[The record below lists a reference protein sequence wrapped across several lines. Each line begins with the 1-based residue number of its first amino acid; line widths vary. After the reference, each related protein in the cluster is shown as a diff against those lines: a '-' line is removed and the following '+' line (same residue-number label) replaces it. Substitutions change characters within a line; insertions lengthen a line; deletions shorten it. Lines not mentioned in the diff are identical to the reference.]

1 MLGLSRGRSNPQ
13 PNRPPASRRDRADPP
28 QGIESDSNDACGQ
41 ALGVW
46 SKLPVRDRLLILAT
60 LIAVAALAIPRLP
73 PGICSGDS
81 GELQLASATLGITH
95 APGYPGYVS
104 LGYLATLV
112 PGVNPAYLVTL
123 ACLASG
129 LIVIGLCIMMQV
141 RLGVAPAV
149 ACLTA
154 LTLLTH
160 PRMWWSLVAPE
171 VYLPSLAFLAGAVYW
186 LVRFEQVGARRDLY
200 IAAALY
206 GVALANRPPILFML
220 PFIVAAWWYGWRH
233 WQRRRSNDARTWSWV
248 RSLSLATACA
258 ALPGLYSIGYLYV
271 RDQPTT
277 PYNYIERWNQE
288 NRGLPDTTEGVGA
301 KLHRVVWHTS
311 AREFDYAIGNTWTGA
326 WRKLRWVRNEFFL
339 YRTTTLGLVLTMIV
353 LGAWIT
359 FQRCR
364 AALWLFVGMIVST
377 LAFVCAY
384 RMWGQAADLLPMIW
398 TATVLLGVATVPILP
413 PNASR
418 TRKRIGVAA
427 LVIFSPFLLHYASER
442 AEKTSKKGDAT
453 EFVRAMD
460 MQSLPPESVICVSWP
475 ESPVV
480 IYAKTV
486 LTGRTDIH
494 VIAARRE
501 KWLDLL
507 WPFKDRPIFAA
518 TTISSLR
525 GYTITPFRNLWRL
538 DPILPGPHQGRMG
551 ID

>member
-1 MLGLSRGRSNPQ
+1 MLWSSRGTSNPQ
-13 PNRPPASRRDRADPP
+13 PNRPPTSRYDRADPP
-28 QGIESDSNDACGQ
+28 QRPESDSHDGCGANGQ
-41 ALGVW
+41 DLRTW

-73 PGICSGDS
+73 PGICFGDS

-112 PGVNPAYLVTL
+112 PGVNPAYMVTL
-123 ACLASG
+123 VCLASG
-129 LIVIGLCIMMQV
+129 LIVIGLCVLMQV

-149 ACLTA
+149 SCLTA

-171 VYLPSLAFLAGAVYW
+171 VYLPSLAFLAGAVYL

-206 GVALANRPPILFML
+206 GVSLANRPPILFML
-220 PFIVAAWWYGWRH
+220 PFIMAAWWYGWRR
-233 WQRRRSNDARTWSWV
+233 WQRRHSSDARTWSWV

-258 ALPGLYSIGYLYV
+258 ALPGLYSLGYLYV
-271 RDQPTT
+271 RDRPAT

-288 NRGLPDTTEGVGA
+288 NRGLPDTTDGVGA
-301 KLHRVVWHTS
+301 KLQRVVWHST
-311 AREFDYAIGNTWTGA
+311 AREFDYAMGNTWSGA

-339 YRTTTLGLVLTMIV
+339 YRTTTLGLVLTLIV
-353 LGAWIT
+353 LGAWNA

-377 LAFVCAY
+377 LVFVCAY

-398 TATVLLGVATVPILP
+398 AATVLLGVATVPILP

-418 TRKRIGVAA
+418 TRKRIGFAA
-427 LVIFSPFLLHYASER
+427 LVISSPFMLTYASER
-442 AEKTSKKGDAT
+442 AERTSKKGDAT
-453 EFVRAMD
+453 AFVQAMD
-460 MQSLPPESVICVSWP
+460 MQTLPPDSVICVSWP
-475 ESPVV
+475 ESPTVL
-480 IYAKTV
+480 YAKIVMTR
-486 LTGRTDIH
+486 RTDIH

-507 WPFKDRPIFAA
+507 RPYKGRPLFAA
-518 TTISSLR
+518 TRISSLK
-525 GYTITPFRNLWRL
+525 GYRLTPFRNLWRL
-538 DPILPGPHQGRMG
+538 DPMPPVPP
-551 ID
+551 